1 VAAQVGENGVVEP
14 VKLVR
19 CLQWKRESLIWLSC
33 GAICH
38 LDPSSDARGAW
49 RAAEA
54 AVAVAERRTI
64 CSVSKTRSS
73 KPIQTVTA
81 MILRRATLS
90 EMAQSIR
97 THDCKLK
104 KGRVKL
110 KKGRAVT
117 ANADSLAIEELW
129 F

>member
-1 VAAQVGENGVVEP
+1 
-14 VKLVR
+14 
-19 CLQWKRESLIWLSC
+19 
-33 GAICH
+33 
-38 LDPSSDARGAW
+38 
-49 RAAEA
+49 
-54 AVAVAERRTI
+54 
-64 CSVSKTRSS
+64 
-73 KPIQTVTA
+73 